1 VLKKLAAWWRQPSE
15 ETGADAPVVSR
26 SDITAAGRPPIA
38 WKLLAR
44 QPLIG
49 RAGEIAG
56 WELRVAPRQAERL
69 DRPDTPPSVYATYAF
84 ALTQAARA
92 VVDSGRIG
100 LVVAPFG
107 AFRDPTWTQH
117 LPAGTFLLIDK
128 GAAGTLGESL
138 TPFAKRLRSERAC
151 IAAPLDTPW
160 AEGADMV
167 IVAGPNR
174 PSIQREP
181 ADRRRWLMTDLPS
194 MEAMVAAL
202 ESSIDLCAGHFVNTT
217 RTPRRKQPSPE
228 AASAANLMSALVAGR
243 APREIAEL
251 VKSDVA
257 LSYRLLR
264 YLNGAVFGRRRTRSS
279 IEEAILLLGSD
290 DLYRWLGVL
299 LVSADSQTPLART
312 LHEAALA
319 RGRLME
325 LLARSTARGDPPEE
339 LFMTGAFSLLGAIL
353 DVPLEVALAQVPV
366 SAHAT
371 AAIFAETGPWR
382 PYLEIA
388 LAVESNDEPRLTVAC
403 AAIGAEIDQVT
414 ELAVQASDWAADTAA
429 GFSDVGSALSA

>member
-1 VLKKLAAWWRQPSE
+1 LLKKLAAWWRRPSE
-15 ETGADAPVVSR
+15 EHSGAEAPVLSR
-26 SDITAAGRPPIA
+26 GEITAAGRTQIA

-56 WELRVAPRQAERL
+56 WELRVSPRHAERL

-92 VVDSGRIG
+92 VVDSGRIA
-100 LVVAPFG
+100 LVAAPSG
-107 AFRDPTWTQH
+107 AFRDPAWTQQ
-117 LPAGTFLLIDK
+117 LPAGTFLLIDN

-138 TPFAKRLRSERAC
+138 TPLTKRLRSKRAC
-151 IAAPLDTPW
+151 LAAPLATLW

-167 IVAGPNR
+167 IVGGPNR
-174 PSIQREP
+174 SSIRRERE
-181 ADRRRWLMTDLPS
+181 DRRRWLMTDLPS
-194 MEAMVAAL
+194 VEAVVAAL
-202 ESSIDLCAGHFVNTT
+202 ESGIDLCAGQFVNTT
-217 RTPRRKQPSPE
+217 RAPRRKQPSPE
-228 AASAANLMSALVAGR
+228 AASAANVMSALVAGR
-243 APREIAEL
+243 APREIAAL
-251 VKSDVA
+251 VKGDVA

-299 LVSADSQTPLART
+299 LISADSQTPLART

-325 LLARSTARGDPPEE
+325 LLARSTTRGDPPEE

-366 SAHAT
+366 SEHAT
-371 AAIFAETGPWR
+371 AALFAETGPWR

-388 LAVESNDEPRLTVAC
+388 LAVESNDEPRLTAAC
-403 AAIGAEIDQVT
+403 TALGAEIDQVT
-414 ELAVQASDWAADTAA
+414 ELAVQASDWGADTAA
-429 GFSDVGSALSA
+429 GFSDVNLK